1 MSGLK
6 ALMAEIAGLSVG
18 ATDVVQTGERQ
29 EMNSVYSDI
38 LGILHYTAGVRIMH
52 CNSVMIQARD
62 SEYRMTVICQPLAR
76 WDGEYRVKTVLSAL
90 K

>member
-18 ATDVVQTGERQ
+18 ATEVVQTGERQ
-29 EMNSVYSDI
+29 EMNNVYSDI
-38 LGILHYTAGVRIMH
+38 LAILHNTANTRIMH

-62 SEYRMTVICQPLAR
+62 PEYRMTVICQPLDR
-76 WDGEYRVKTVLSAL
+76 YDGEYRVKTVLSKL
-90 K
+90 G